1 MTKRTK
7 TPSEAIKPE
16 SPTLT
21 PADLKKWRER
31 LGLGTQGMADY
42 LGVPVYTLTKWENGT
57 RAPDSAP
64 RRLFEVLGLI
74 EAMAPS
80 IHDVLLPRK

>member
-7 TPSEAIKPE
+7 KPSEATKPE
-16 SPTLT
+16 AATLT

-31 LGLGTQGMADY
+31 LGLGVQGMAEY
-42 LGVPVYTLTKWENGT
+42 LGIPVHTLTKWENGT
-57 RAPDSAP
+57 RAPDAAP